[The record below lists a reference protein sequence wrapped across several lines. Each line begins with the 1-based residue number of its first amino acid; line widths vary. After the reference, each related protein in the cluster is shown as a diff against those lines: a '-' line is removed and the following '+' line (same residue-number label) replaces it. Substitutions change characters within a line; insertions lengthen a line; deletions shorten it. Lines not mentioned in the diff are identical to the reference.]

1 LLNLQTNDVGFD
13 RDNVLLVSVD
23 ARLAGYKP
31 QELSTLYQR
40 LIDQVRA
47 IPNVSSVSMGTYSP
61 MSGSNRTSSIK
72 MQGFTPTANDDLVV
86 QDMLIGPDY
95 AATLGI
101 PLLRGRDIGV
111 RDTPA
116 AARVA
121 VVNETFVER
130 YCNGEN
136 ALGRVFTFDD
146 ETDKGAQLEIVGVIG
161 DIKSSDPRQE
171 PLPAVYR
178 PILQIQ
184 DDAAY
189 AVSIHLRTSTD
200 PTILVPA
207 VRQAIGEVDG
217 NLPLFDVTSLSDQMK
232 SSLLQDRLVTQL
244 VSFFGLLAL
253 LLACVG
259 LYGVMAQAVA
269 RRTNEIGIR
278 MALGARGTNIVW
290 MVLREVLSLVLAGL
304 VLGIPTALIAARFV
318 SSQLFGLK
326 ASDPATLIGAGVILT
341 LVALI
346 AGFVPAR
353 RASRVNPLVALR
365 YE

>member
-1 LLNLQTNDVGFD
+1 LNLQTNDVGFD

-31 QELSTLYQR
+31 NDLSALYQR
-40 LIDQVRA
+40 LLDRVRA
-47 IPNVSSVSMGTYSP
+47 IPNVRSVTMATFSP

-72 MQGFTPTANDDLVV
+72 VQGYTPTVDEDQEV

-95 AATLGI
+95 AETLGI

-116 AARVA
+116 AGQVA
-121 VVNETFVER
+121 VVNEAFVEH
-130 YCNGEN
+130 YFKDQNP
-136 ALGRVFTFDD
+136 LGRTFTFDD
-146 ETDKGAQLEIVGVIG
+146 DTDKGAPLEIVGVIG

-171 PLPAVYR
+171 PQPAVYR

-189 AVSIHLRTSTD
+189 SVSMHLRTAIDPSTL
-200 PTILVPA
+200 TPA
-207 VRQAIGEVDG
+207 VRQAIGEVDA

-232 SSLLQDRLVTQL
+232 VSLLQDRLVTQL
-244 VSFFGLLAL
+244 VSFFGVLAL

-259 LYGVMAQAVA
+259 LYGVMASAVA

-304 VLGIPTALIAARFV
+304 VLGIPAALIAARFV